1 MATPAPSLS
10 SLFPVHSYGQ
20 TPVVILDGGMGT
32 SLQAPPFSLSLDSDL
47 WSSELLATP
56 QGRESLERLHH
67 AWITESGAQVVESC
81 TYQSSLPLFLPREG
95 PYTPSQTSSALSV
108 MTSALPL
115 LTSLTRSP
123 SDPSSDER
131 PIAALSLGPFGAAL
145 QPGQEYSGLYPP
157 PFGPASPPA
166 KPSPSRLAAGEP
178 AIAAAGPLP
187 LELFAPKTA
196 SDAAA
201 NDEAHLAAWHLQRLE
216 HFATAPAFS
225 ALGVLAF
232 ETIPNLSEAR
242 AIRRAVAAFRARGGP
257 ERQMPFF
264 ISFVFP
270 LVAAGPAGEGK
281 GEGQGQGQEEV
292 KLPDQTLSHLSLAEQ
307 APLIVSSAFGSLVH
321 DDDDDDDEAG
331 AAAAR
336 PDGIGFNCTSPLRAA
351 EVVET
356 LSSALASFSF
366 SRPQSSGSSKP
377 WLVLYPDGGAV
388 YDVHTRSWSH
398 PLGLSDSGW
407 AKVVA
412 DAAGV
417 ARERDAVW
425 GGVIAGGCCKAGF
438 GAIRALR
445 DECEA
450 RGWTRR
456 RE

>member
-32 SLQAPPFSLSLDSDL
+32 ALQAPPFSLALDSHL
-47 WSSELLATP
+47 WSSELLATS
-56 QGRESLERLHH
+56 QGRESLERLHN
-67 AWITESGAQVVESC
+67 AWITEGGAQVVESC

-95 PYTPSQTSSALSV
+95 PYTPSQTSSALSI

-123 SDPSSDER
+123 SDPSSDKR

-145 QPGQEYSGLYPP
+145 QPGQEYGGLYPP

-166 KPSPSRLAAGEP
+166 KPSPSRLAATEP

-196 SDAAA
+196 GDAAATA

-225 ALGVLAF
+225 ALDVLAF

-242 AIRRAVAAFRARGGP
+242 AIRRAVAAFRARGGS
-257 ERQMPFF
+257 ERQTPFF

-270 LVAAGPAGEGK
+270 LVAAGPEGE
-281 GEGQGQGQEEV
+281 GQEEV

-307 APLIVSSAFGSLVH
+307 APLIVSSALGSLA
-321 DDDDDDDEAG
+321 DDDDDDEAG
-331 AAAAR
+331 AGAAAR

-366 SRPQSSGSSKP
+366 SRPQSSASSKP

-398 PLGLSDSGW
+398 PLGLSDSKW